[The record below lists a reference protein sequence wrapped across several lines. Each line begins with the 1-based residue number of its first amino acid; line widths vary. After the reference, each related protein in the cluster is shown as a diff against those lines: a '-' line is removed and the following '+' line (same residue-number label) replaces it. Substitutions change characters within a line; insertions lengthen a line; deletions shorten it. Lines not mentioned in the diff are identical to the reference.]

1 MPTYRYTCLDA
12 HTGAE
17 STGVIDGTG
26 PAETVAALKA
36 RGLHPIAL
44 VAAAETAEPLNA
56 APSTPKRRR
65 SVRLSR
71 TDLTPFTR
79 QLASLLKAGMPL
91 VRGLDLLA
99 RQANPRGSGPA
110 IRALAEAVRGG
121 ASLSAAMAADPR
133 SFPPAYVAMVRA
145 GEAGGVIEVVVERLG
160 HFLDKRD
167 RLVRRVRSALVYPA
181 MIALVAGG
189 VVTALMMFVVPKFE
203 AVFVSMLK
211 GQPLP
216 ALTELVLGVGK
227 VLQHHGALVA
237 AAPVAAGMAWVFARR
252 LRRVRRWWDGTLLSL
267 PALGGVATKAAVAH
281 LCRTLGTLLAS
292 GVPLLPALLITRDTA
307 GNLRIAEALTVIHDR
322 VQAGDAIAPPFAA
335 ASVFPPLVPGMIEVG
350 EETGSLAEMLL
361 RVAETYEDE
370 VDATVAGL
378 TSLLEPVTIAAM
390 AVVVGTIVIAMFLPI
405 VKLIQT
411 LS

>member
-44 VAAAETAEPLNA
+44 VAAAEAAKPPDA

-370 VDATVAGL
+370 VDAAVAGL